1 MAEKKLKSVYDD
13 NGMNLQGDI
22 TVTLTVQERNMVAN
36 ALTILSPKE
45 CDIVPILML
54 VNKVVTG
61 K

>member
-22 TVTLTVQERNMVAN
+22 TVTLTVQERNMIVN
-36 ALTILSPKE
+36 ALPILAPKE

>member
-13 NGMNLQGDI
+13 NGMNLRGDI
-22 TVTLTVQERNMVAN
+22 TVTLTVQERNMISN
-36 ALTILSPKE
+36 ALTILAPKE